1 VRAVA
6 VGSFVFALAGAA
18 PGSAQSPSTTLGRF
32 DFDDRTARFDLPSRL
47 EEISGLAVTPDGRLF
62 AHDDERGVVYEI
74 DPVEEEVV
82 KAFSVGDP
90 PVRGDFEGIAV
101 VGERFFLVTSHG
113 LLYEFREMGD
123 GRAAPYRLTDIEL
136 GATCEIE
143 GLDYDPRDDAL
154 LFACKVSAPE
164 RGVIVI
170 HRVALDPERG
180 TLDPL
185 LVPRDLLEAFDVRR
199 SFEPSALV
207 VDPSGTL
214 ILLSASREAII
225 EIDRSGRVLAG
236 RRLSSERHRQPEGLA
251 LGPDGTLYIADEG
264 DGRRARVTLYA
275 PVR

>member
-1 VRAVA
+1 LLL
-6 VGSFVFALAGAA
+6 ALAGA
-18 PGSAQSPSTTLGRF
+18 GSASAQAPSSALASF
-32 DFDDRTARFDLPSRL
+32 DFEEPSARFALPGRL
-47 EEISGLAVTPDGRLF
+47 EEISGLAVGPDGRLF

-74 DPVEEEVV
+74 DPGKEEVV
-82 KAFSVGDP
+82 KAFSLGDP

-101 VGERFFLVTSHG
+101 VGERFFMVTSHG
-113 LLYEFREMGD
+113 LLYEFREMPD
-123 GRAAPYRLTDIEL
+123 GREAPYRLTDTEL

-170 HRVALDPERG
+170 HRIALDPERG

-185 LVPRDLLEAFDVRR
+185 LVSREQLEAFDVRR

-207 VDPSGTL
+207 VDPSGAL

-225 EIDRSGRVLAG
+225 EIDRSGRVLDG
-236 RRLSSERHRQPEGLA
+236 RRLSGDRHRQPEGLA
-251 LGPDGTLYIADEG
+251 LGQDGTLYVADEG
-264 DGRRARVTLYA
+264 DGRRARVTVYA